1 MHITVSHSHSHRLFL
16 STIFASNLPARILHL
31 HLPVRPPAF
40 RVVLCCVWFLVFLF
54 SFLILRP
61 GARRGGALCLLFL
74 IVHTK
79 VYFYSMI
86 SPHANVL
93 NSLSCAIRLSSLS
106 ISNYWCFHWLLAR
119 NVNVLLLSI
128 SAFLLLLVL
137 LVLWHC
143 AYVFSFTCKNEWLV
157 LELSLVMEDLL
168 E

>member
-1 MHITVSHSHSHRLFL
+1 MHITVSHSHRLFL
-16 STIFASNLPARILHL
+16 TTIFASNLPARILHL

-40 RVVLCCVWFLVFLF
+40 RVVLCCVWFLVSVLVF
-54 SFLILRP
+54 SFYVLGSTRWC
-61 GARRGGALCLLFL
+61 ALF

-79 VYFYSMI
+79 VYFYSMM

-143 AYVFSFTCKNEWLV
+143 AYLFFFYV
-157 LELSLVMEDLL
+157 
-168 E
+168 

>member
-16 STIFASNLPARILHL
+16 STIFASNFPHASCIYIFPFAHL
-31 HLPVRPPAF
+31 HFV
-40 RVVLCCVWFLVFLF
+40 LF
-54 SFLILRP
+54 SAVFGFWFFCSRFSFYDLGLDAVVRFVY
-61 GARRGGALCLLFL
+61 CFS

-79 VYFYSMI
+79 VYFYSMM

-128 SAFLLLLVL
+128 SAFYFCWFCWSCGIVHISSLLRVKMNGLYWNLVL
-137 LVLWHC
+137 
-143 AYVFSFTCKNEWLV
+143 
-157 LELSLVMEDLL
+157 
-168 E
+168 

>member
-16 STIFASNLPARILHL
+16 STIFTSNLPARILHL

-40 RVVLCCVWFLVFLF
+40 RVVLCCVWFSVSVLVFSFYDLGLDAVVRFVYCF
-54 SFLILRP
+54 S
-61 GARRGGALCLLFL
+61 

-79 VYFYSMI
+79 VYFYSMM

-106 ISNYWCFHWLLAR
+106 ISNYWCFHWFLAR

-143 AYVFSFTCKNEWLV
+143 AYFFSFMCKNEWLV
-157 LELSLVMEDLL
+157 LELSLVMGE
-168 E
+168 